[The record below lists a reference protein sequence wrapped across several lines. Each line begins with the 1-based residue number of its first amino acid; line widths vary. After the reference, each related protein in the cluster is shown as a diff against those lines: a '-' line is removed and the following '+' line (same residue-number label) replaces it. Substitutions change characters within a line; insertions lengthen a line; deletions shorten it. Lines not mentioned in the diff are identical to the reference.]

1 MRPRSSAKLVLISS
15 LPLALAACEQ
25 PEETVSYSVKDNFK
39 SVQECVDA
47 KVPVDVCSDAYMQ
60 ALADH
65 RKIAP
70 TYDDQA
76 SCDADFVEGYCQ
88 VNSDGKF
95 TPKLGGFELALS
107 GSLPKT
113 EVDQARAQ
121 LAQAS
126 APAGGSSTSSGGSDN
141 SMLTGLLIGHMLSGG
156 SNNHYYS
163 QPVYQ
168 TRDNRGA
175 YTSSTLSRQI
185 EQGKSFSKSTQA
197 RSSGSSVYTTQTLG
211 RSLGSDSTSTRT
223 KVSSTISRGGFGQQ
237 ATARSGWG
245 GSKSSGFSF
254 GG

>member
-1 MRPRSSAKLVLISS
+1 MRPRSSAKLVLAST
-15 LPLALAACEQ
+15 LPLALAACSH
-25 PEETVSYSVKDNFK
+25 PEETVSYSVKDTFK
-39 SVQECVDA
+39 TVQACVDA

-60 ALADH
+60 ALSDH

-107 GSLPKT
+107 GSLPKAD
-113 EVDQARAQ
+113 VDQARAQ
-121 LAQAS
+121 VAQAS
-126 APAGGSSTSSGGSDN
+126 TTTGGGGGGDN
-141 SMLTGLLIGHMLSGG
+141 SMLTGLLLGHMLSGG

-168 TRDNRGA
+168 ARDNRGS
-175 YTSSTLSRQI
+175 YTTSTLSRQI
-185 EQGKSFSKSTQA
+185 EQGKSFGRSTQA
-197 RSSGSSVYTTQTLG
+197 RASGSSAYTTQTLG
-211 RSLGSDSTSTRT
+211 RSLGSDSAPTRS

>member
-1 MRPRSSAKLVLISS
+1 MRPRSSVKLLLATSI
-15 LPLALAACEQ
+15 PLALTGCDL
-25 PEETVSYSVKDNFK
+25 PEEKVSYSVKDNFK

-65 RKIAP
+65 RQIAP
-70 TYDDQA
+70 SYVDQA

-88 VNSDGKF
+88 VNSDGKY

-107 GSLPKT
+107 GTLPK
-113 EVDQARAQ
+113 EQVDQARAQ
-121 LAQAS
+121 VA
-126 APAGGSSTSSGGSDN
+126 STSGGGGSDN
-141 SMLTGLLIGHMLSGG
+141 SMLTGLLLGHMLSGSG
-156 SNNHYYS
+156 NNHYYS

-168 TRDNRGA
+168 TRDNRGS

-185 EQGKSFSKSTQA
+185 EQGKTFKNSTQA
-197 RSSGSSVYTTQTLG
+197 RSTGSYTKQTLG
-211 RSLGSDSTSTRT
+211 SSLGSASSSTRSN
-223 KVSSTISRGGFGQQ
+223 VSSTISRGGFGQQ

-245 GSKSSGFSF
+245 GGKSSGFSF